1 MPRPR
6 RRAAA
11 FLGGA
16 ALLFLV
22 GTSVQAGWLLVL
34 ASCLLG
40 ATAAGLVLPRRM
52 VRGIEVERRAPAEA
66 FQGQTVRVSLVVSNR
81 SRGLRFALDLRDEH
95 LEAVRAFV
103 PKISPREDVIVE
115 TTRAAARRGVHEAS
129 AVVVGSAAPFG
140 VAERRRRLVVASP
153 TVVYPRLVRLDELS
167 FLESAPTPERA
178 MHSTPRRGTGP
189 EYLGIREYRVG
200 DSMRHIHWPSSA
212 HHGALMVREFEREQT
227 RRLAVAI
234 DAVTDLAVAGGPT
247 PLDLCCSVAAS
258 VAFAARGAGQGVR
271 LLSAVGG
278 RAVAVSRTDPAA
290 TLRWLAELRPG
301 GGLSIT
307 ELVDRLGEEVLG
319 AATLL
324 LAMPTWRA
332 NDPAALGEAI
342 AELVP
347 RVPRVVAVLVEVH
360 TFEGAGRAPHLDPI
374 RVDALEDQFRASGAL
389 VYRLGADAD
398 LARTLGR
405 APIGAGT

>member
-16 ALLFLV
+16 GLLFLV

-52 VRGIEVERRAPAEA
+52 VRGIELERRPPAEA
-66 FQGQTVRVSLVVSNR
+66 FQGDRVRVPLVVANH
-81 SRGLRFALDLRDEH
+81 SRGLRLALDLRDEH
-95 LEAVRAFV
+95 LEPVRAYV
-103 PKISPREDVIVE
+103 PRLGPKETVIVE
-115 TTRAAARRGVHEAS
+115 TVRTATRRGVHEAS
-129 AVVVGSAAPFG
+129 DAIVASAAPFG
-140 VAERRRRLVVASP
+140 VAERRRRLTVPSP
-153 TVVYPRLVRLDELS
+153 TVVYPRLVRLEGLP

-178 MHSTPRRGTGP
+178 IHSAPRRGTGP
-189 EYLGIREYRVG
+189 DYLGIREYRVG

-227 RRLAVAI
+227 RRLAVVI
-234 DAVTDLAVAGGPT
+234 DAVTDLAAPPT
-247 PLDLCCSVAAS
+247 PLDVCCSVAAS
-258 VAFAARGAGQGVR
+258 VAFAAHGAGQGVR
-271 LLSAVGG
+271 LISAASG
-278 RAVAVSRTDPAA
+278 RAVSVSRTDPAA

-301 GGLSIT
+301 AGLSMA
-307 ELVDRLGEEVLG
+307 ELVDRLGDEVLG
-319 AATLL
+319 AATIL

-332 NDPAALGEAI
+332 NEPAALGESV

-347 RVPRVVAVLVEVH
+347 LVPRVVAVLVEVH
-360 TFEGAGRAPHLDPI
+360 TFPEAGRVPHLEPG
-374 RVDALEDQFRASGAL
+374 RVDALQDALRAAGATAVRLSSGS
-389 VYRLGADAD
+389 D
-398 LARTLGR
+398 LAAVLGHAR
-405 APIGAGT
+405 AGVSA